1 MSWLFSRALVEASSA
16 GISSDGGLY
25 APSSATPTPPPFSP
39 LGKTTRRSH
48 PFPSGM
54 TCEPLTANRGE
65 AVLTFCLAAS
75 PVRTSPAQVTGP
87 ASLESARVSGGTW
100 RGSSVRWDRDSC
112 SWKTVPSSPA
122 AASESFSGT
131 WPRWGTMRA
140 GVCSE
145 LVTPAPPTAAI
156 GSGSWPTPRACSA
169 MAATITPESAWA
181 PGRLPNLETV
191 VGRRMWPTP
200 TASEGNGAGQSA
212 NCQGGMNLRTAVRM
226 WPTPMAHDGKDCGS
240 SPSQAGRNSPTLPVA
255 AGGKLNP
262 TWVEWLM
269 GWPLGWTDL
278 QPLETAKFQQWRAS
292 HGVASEESEVWD
304 SWLEWEA
311 R

>member
-16 GISSDGGLY
+16 AISSDGGLY
-25 APSSATPTPPPFSP
+25 VPSSATPTPPPFSP

-54 TCEPLTANRGE
+54 TCEPLTDDCGE

-75 PVRTSPAQVTGP
+75 PVRTSPAPAREQASPVSAPVCGP
-87 ASLESARVSGGTW
+87 KW
-100 RGSSVRWDRDSC
+100 RGSSVRWDRASC
-112 SWKTVPSSPA
+112 SWRTHPSSSA
-122 AASESFSGT
+122 EGSESFSGT
-131 WPRWGTMRA
+131 WPRWGTMRN

-145 LVTPAPPTAAI
+145 LLTPVRPTSAS

-169 MAATITPESAWA
+169 MAAITPESAWA
-181 PGRLPNLETV
+181 PGRFPNLETV
-191 VGRRMWPTP
+191 VGR
-200 TASEGNGAGQSA
+200 
-212 NCQGGMNLRTAVRM
+212 RM

-269 GWPLGWTDL
+269 GWPIGWTDL
-278 QPLETAKFQQWRAS
+278 QPLETVKFQQWRAS
-292 HGVASEESEVWD
+292 HGVALEDLDMWD
-304 SWLEWEA
+304 SYLERETA
-311 R
+311 